1 MQIKIIQKSLVGH
14 AAREQTKIKSSK
26 TTYPGWLKQKMD
38 LLYNLKWIYIHS

>member
-26 TTYPGWLKQKMD
+26 TTYPGWLKQKNGFIVQLNMD
-38 LLYNLKWIYIHS
+38 IYS